1 MRRSAVSR
9 TVGKLLNEPSE
20 RDRLGAWVLAGVLCA
35 ILQKLGRLLLRSLQF
50 AANSPDPFSH
60 AFANFWQSH
69 AFWEFWGDTVIQ
81 GVPIGIVGY
90 ILHQR
95 TDAPR
100 WLSARRTT
108 LLVCWIALV
117 EVLYF
122 PAFVQ
127 YYPKGFSIQEFILGV
142 RVGIMMFLSWD
153 FPLQIAL
160 IVGALRLVPEV
171 ASGLEY
177 IFTAIRERWLE

>member
-1 MRRSAVSR
+1 MSR
-9 TVGKLLNEPSE
+9 TVSKLLNEPSE

-35 ILQKLGRLLLRSLQF
+35 ALQKLGRLLLGSLWF
-50 AANSPDPFSH
+50 AVNSPDPFPH
-60 AFANFWQSH
+60 ALAAFWQSY
-69 AFWEFWGDTVIQ
+69 AYWKFWGDTVIQ
-81 GVPIGIVGY
+81 GVTIGIVGY

-108 LLVCWIALV
+108 LLVCWVILA

-127 YYPKGFSIQEFILGV
+127 YYPEGFSIQEFILGV
-142 RVGIMMFLSWD
+142 GVGIMIFLKWD